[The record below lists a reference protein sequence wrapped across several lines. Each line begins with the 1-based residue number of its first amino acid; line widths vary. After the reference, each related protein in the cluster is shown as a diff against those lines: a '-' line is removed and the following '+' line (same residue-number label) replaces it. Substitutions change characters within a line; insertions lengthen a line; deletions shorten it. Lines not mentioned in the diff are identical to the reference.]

1 MQTTISDSQ
10 LTQPRRGTEAV
21 LPQTPGGGIRPMI
34 GSCISKEECRSNC
47 AQQLTSSSRMINP
60 LPFYNQWAG
69 HPLLD
74 LATVHAS
81 IQASRLETPIVYL
94 AGDSSLDNKA
104 WVASSGPGGEPV
116 PVPVPHVYDL
126 FLVPPK
132 PKPDIA
138 FWLNHF
144 LDSRA
149 TAVNTAV
156 EASLLRHRDDRLL
169 PHDYFIR
176 DHIRAQDI
184 LIVSVGANDIAL
196 SPTLATMRHM
206 FQLAWLT
213 PLRSIER
220 GTASSL
226 TYFKHMFG
234 AQTKSYIS
242 RIIEKQTP
250 SAVIVCMI
258 YYPLESSA
266 GAQPSWADAQ
276 LKALGYDRYPGQLQ
290 AAIRKMYEQATAI
303 IEIDGTIVVPCPL
316 FEVMDGR
323 SKEDYTA
330 RVEPSVQGGKKMGEK
345 LAGLVDQV
353 MAVPQFKK

>member
-1 MQTTISDSQ
+1 
-10 LTQPRRGTEAV
+10 
-21 LPQTPGGGIRPMI
+21 
-34 GSCISKEECRSNC
+34 
-47 AQQLTSSSRMINP
+47 MINP

-69 HPLLD
+69 HPLSD

-81 IQASRLETPIVYL
+81 IRASRPETPIVYL

-104 WVASSGPGGEPV
+104 WVPSGGPGGEPLL
-116 PVPVPHVYDL
+116 VPVPHVYDL

-132 PKPDIA
+132 PKPDVA
-138 FWLNHF
+138 FWLHHF

-156 EASLLRHRDDRLL
+156 EASLLRDRDGQLL
-169 PHDYFIR
+169 PNDRFIR

-184 LIVSVGANDIAL
+184 LVVS
-196 SPTLATMRHM
+196 
-206 FQLAWLT
+206 LT
-213 PLRSIER
+213 PRRSIER

-226 TYFKHMFG
+226 SYFKCMFG
-234 AQTKSYIS
+234 GQTKSYIS
-242 RIIEKQTP
+242 RMIEKQKP

-276 LKALGYDRYPGQLQ
+276 LKALGYGRYPRQLQ
-290 AAIRKMYEQATAI
+290 AAIRKMYEQATAT
-303 IEIDGTIVVPCPL
+303 IEIDGTSLVPCPL
-316 FEVMDGR
+316 FEVMDGK

-330 RVEPSVQGGKKMGEK
+330 RVEPSVQGGKKMGAK
-345 LAGLVDQV
+345 LAGLVEEI
-353 MAVPQFKK
+353 MAVAQSKE